1 MFNLIDKASGIGLLA
16 LAALPMVS
24 LSAAHAQTATVK
36 ISDLDLRQPA
46 QVAVF
51 EQRLDR
57 AADKVCIGRVTFK
70 DLQATSACKR
80 AVRAE
85 AMEKLAAHD
94 QFAARAVKLAS
105 R

>member
-16 LAALPMVS
+16 LAALPMMS
-24 LSAAHAQTATVK
+24 LTAAHAQTATVK
-36 ISDLDLRQPA
+36 ISDLDLRQAA
-46 QVAVF
+46 QAAVF

-57 AADKVCIGRVTFK
+57 AANKVCNGRVTFH
-70 DLQATSACKR
+70 DLRALSVCKG

-85 AMEKLAAHD
+85 AMDKLAAHD
-94 QFAARAVKLAS
+94 QSAARAVQLAS